1 MPRIEESVVAEM
13 STIYIALA
21 GIMPLMAYF
30 GAGSALVV
38 GLLAAAW
45 FSPVLKKE
53 FLWAGLVV
61 AAFMAAF
68 TIGVY
73 NGEQRVRAQWNA
85 AEQETIKKAEKAR
98 KSAERSV
105 ARKPSRWLPN
115 HRDAYDRDAK

>member
-1 MPRIEESVVAEM
+1 MPDKEVVAEM

-21 GIMPLMAYF
+21 GIMPLIAYF
-30 GAGSALVV
+30 GTGSVV
-38 GLLAAAW
+38 MLGLFAAAW
-45 FSPVLKKE
+45 FSPVFKKE

-85 AEQETIKKAEKAR
+85 ANNFGASEAKKAREDAVRTVRR
-98 KSAERSV
+98 KSAGGV
-105 ARKPSRWLPN
+105 QT
-115 HRDAYDRDAK
+115 HRRDPDCRDC